1 MTEALDDIDKKII
14 KEYIN
19 DSRLSYRE
27 IAKRIKVAVGTVMA
41 RTQKLQDSGIIKGY
55 SAIIDH
61 EKIGYPITALIEIVV
76 SKGKLLEMEKEIANL
91 DGPCIVY
98 DITGNTD
105 ALIIGKFRSRDELST
120 FTKHILSMPFVDR
133 TNTHLVLATV
143 KEDLRIYP

>member
-1 MTEALDDIDKKII
+1 
-14 KEYIN
+14 
-19 DSRLSYRE
+19 
-27 IAKRIKVAVGTVMA
+27 MA

-61 EKIGYPITALIEIVV
+61 EKIGYSITALIEIVV
-76 SKGKLLEMEKEIANL
+76 SKGKLVEMEKEIATL

-105 ALIIGKFRSRDELST
+105 ALIICKFRNRDALSA
-120 FTKHILSMPFVDR
+120 FTKHILSMPFVER

>member
-1 MTEALDDIDKKII
+1 
-14 KEYIN
+14 
-19 DSRLSYRE
+19 
-27 IAKRIKVAVGTVMA
+27 
-41 RTQKLQDSGIIKGY
+41 
-55 SAIIDH
+55 
-61 EKIGYPITALIEIVV
+61 
-76 SKGKLLEMEKEIANL
+76 MEKEIADL